1 MDKWTRFLRAALGY
15 TMTVTYAVDLLP
27 GTCFTVSIGDPNANT
42 VISISLLVIR
52 IRAQMFGS
60 LAT

>member
-1 MDKWTRFLRAALGY
+1 
-15 TMTVTYAVDLLP
+15 MTVTYAVDLLP
-27 GTCFTVSIGDPNANT
+27 GTCFTVSIGDPKANT